1 MDGSQVR
8 IGNTNQCEET
18 MSTNRTLCAAFR
30 AVLQRRT
37 NDQLAGI
44 IDSPKGTF
52 RDEIIEAINAR

>member
-1 MDGSQVR
+1 
-8 IGNTNQCEET
+8 

-44 IDSPKGTF
+44 IDAPKGTF